1 MLQRRLGHRVAFVL
15 VCLHGEAGALKQ
27 PHSGHAVNG
36 AAIHTQLTAAA
47 CDGQPVAPGGSSL
60 GAKMGLLSGDRD
72 EGRRTHGAP
81 TRTPSP
87 MKALVGAGASTRC
100 LNVQPVHRTASPSSS
115 DARVAATSNL
125 LSTRHCR
132 ICDADAGEPQCP
144 SVPVC
149 QTELSLEGSTACLE
163 ECLDACPFHAR
174 RGLHPCQAQTS
185 PVPRCMEIWN
195 PRQISGE
202 AFVHMW
208 KVSRMAVL
216 HHQAKLHNMNCC
228 AL

>member
-1 MLQRRLGHRVAFVL
+1 MQEQVGVSLGCSRRGVWRDTTAPTWTSSCFCSGLPPRGR
-15 VCLHGEAGALKQ
+15 EAGALKQ
-27 PHSGHAVNG
+27 QHSGHSVNG

-87 MKALVGAGASTRC
+87 MKALVGAGASARC

-115 DARVAATSNL
+115 DARVAATGNL
-125 LSTRHCR
+125 LSTRHCG
-132 ICDADAGEPQCP
+132 ICDAGEPQCP

-149 QTELSLEGSTACLE
+149 QTELTLEGSAWGGLPGGMLGRLSLSCAPRAASLPGANESRTALHGNLE
-163 ECLDACPFHAR
+163 P
-174 RGLHPCQAQTS
+174 
-185 PVPRCMEIWN
+185 
-195 PRQISGE
+195 
-202 AFVHMW
+202 
-208 KVSRMAVL
+208 
-216 HHQAKLHNMNCC
+216 
-228 AL
+228 

>member
-27 PHSGHAVNG
+27 QHSGHAVNG

-87 MKALVGAGASTRC
+87 MKALVGAGASARC

-149 QTELSLEGSTACLE
+149 QTELSLEGPAWRNAWTPV
-163 ECLDACPFHAR
+163 PFMRAAGCIPAR
-174 RGLHPCQAQTS
+174 RKR
-185 PVPRCMEIWN
+185 VPYRAAWKFGTLDRSLARRSFTCGKFLGWQCFTT
-195 PRQISGE
+195 RQS
-202 AFVHMW
+202 
-208 KVSRMAVL
+208 
-216 HHQAKLHNMNCC
+216 CTT
-228 AL
+228 